1 MPDVA
6 VRALNV
12 SRSYGER
19 RALDGFS
26 VEVPRGSVFGLLGPN
41 GSGKSTFIAMLASG
55 DSPSSGTIEVL
66 GEAPSP
72 ALRARIATVFQE
84 NSADPLMRAGEYLRF
99 AGRLFGVPNEGLT
112 ERAGALLAAFGLGE
126 RAGDSVGSLSGGMR
140 RRLEVARALMHQ
152 PELLILDEPTTG
164 VDAEER
170 AILWGNLRAAS
181 EGVTI
186 LLATND
192 LAEADAVCDRVAFLQ
207 AGRIVA
213 TGTPTELKS
222 GLRRESV
229 RITWVAPESGLLARL
244 AALPG
249 TGAITSDGDTTIVA
263 TDDASTFVPRVFDLA
278 PGAVRSVTIATASLE
293 DAYLQHVGRQPG
305 GSAK

>member
-1 MPDVA
+1 MPDFA
-6 VRALNV
+6 VRAVNV

-26 VEVPRGSVFGLLGPN
+26 VDVPRGSVFGLLGPN
-41 GSGKSTFIAMLASG
+41 GSGKSTFIAMLAAG
-55 DSPSSGTIEVL
+55 DAPASGTIEVL
-66 GEAPSP
+66 GEAPS
-72 ALRARIATVFQE
+72 AAVRARTATVFQE

-99 AGRLFGVPNEGLT
+99 AGRLFGVPKAQLAA
-112 ERAGALLAAFGLGE
+112 RAAELLAAFSLGE
-126 RAGDSVGSLSGGMR
+126 RAGDTVGSLSGGMR
-140 RRLEVARALMHQ
+140 RRLEVARALMHR

-170 AILWGNLRAAS
+170 MILWANLRAAS

-186 LLATND
+186 LIATND

-207 AGRIVA
+207 AGRVLA
-213 TGTPTELKS
+213 TGTPAELKS

-229 RITWVAPESGLLARL
+229 RITWTRPDLGLFARL

-249 TGAITSDGDTTIVA
+249 AGDVTTDGDTTIVA

-278 PGAVRSVTIATASLE
+278 PGVVRSVTIATASLE
-293 DAYLQHVGRQPG
+293 DAYLQHVGRRPE